1 MTQIRL
7 NFTDEEGY
15 PKQISVTGDS
25 FYIGRSPENDLCIS
39 DKRLSRQH
47 LLIERFGNKISV
59 SDCNSSNGTTLN
71 NYDLF
76 ETETLRDGDVLSLG
90 GVEIN
95 VEIVSEREE
104 ETFAPVSKE
113 SAPKLEENRPTTTA
127 PSVPQTVGGVSTNF
141 FFIAPLIGL
150 GVLLFVGGLI
160 FALGGGSDGETNKD
174 IADSKTP
181 TETDT
186 EKTPRKTPDAD
197 KSPSFSPT
205 PTSSGDGNSSSPTPS
220 PTSTSGGTTQTP
232 VGSSETENVKKI
244 APEFMKRI
252 ARSDPNPFLENS
264 QAEDVLKKV
273 KSLKNSSALADG
285 LRSIAGNKSQ
295 FETLANSKGLKPQF
309 LAAAALNVGGNP
321 VETAQTIL
329 PILGN
334 LRISLGTD
342 FADDCLIIMAAYNQ
356 GKGGDF
362 KSLQQK
368 IEGLS
373 KKLSNEGK
381 SVSSRKLRSIWFL
394 RDKERISPAEF
405 DNALNFL
412 AIGVIMQNPKAF
424 GVNAEPVVF

>member
-90 GVEIN
+90 GVEIR
-95 VEIVSEREE
+95 VEIVAEREE
-104 ETFAPVSKE
+104 ETVAPVAKI
-113 SAPKLEENRPTTTA
+113 EENRPATSVATA
-127 PSVPQTVGGVSTNF
+127 QSVPQTVGGVSTNF

-160 FALGGGSDGETNKD
+160 FAIGGGSGGETNKD

-181 TETDT
+181 VETDT
-186 EKTPRKTPDAD
+186 DKTPRKTPDTD
-197 KSPSFSPT
+197 KTPSGSSSPT
-205 PTSSGDGNSSSPTPS
+205 NSGDQQNPTPS
-220 PTSTSGGTTQTP
+220 PTATSSGGTTQTP
-232 VGSSETENVKKI
+232 VGSSENNDVKKI

-252 ARSDPNPFLENS
+252 AQNDPNPFLENS
-264 QAEDVLKKV
+264 QAEDVLKKI
-273 KSLKNSSALADG
+273 KGLKNSSSLADG

-295 FETLANSKGLKPQF
+295 FETLASSKGLRPQF

-321 VETAQTIL
+321 MDTAQTIL

-394 RDKERISPAEF
+394 RDKERITPAEF

-412 AIGVIMQNPKAF
+412 AIGTIMQNPKAF